1 MLRLVFIALLVLQ
14 YWARLYFIEL
24 VSQHKAVTRDFKDL
38 RGFRVLKDF
47 RDLKVEVLSE
57 F

>member
-24 VSQHKAVTRDFKDL
+24 VSQHKAVIRDFKDL